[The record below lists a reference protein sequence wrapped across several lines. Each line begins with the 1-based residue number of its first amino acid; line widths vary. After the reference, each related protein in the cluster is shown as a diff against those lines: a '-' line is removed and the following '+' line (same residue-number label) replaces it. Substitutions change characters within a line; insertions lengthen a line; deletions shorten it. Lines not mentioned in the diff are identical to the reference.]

1 MDQEERQALEEAL
14 EKIEA
19 IGFFAAIGIRFAES
33 TPLLS
38 EDVGDQVR
46 GAPWERFS
54 STDQCF
60 KMIHQLAIKI
70 WHNLEGLAVSSERG
84 IKDEVEQLTT
94 EEDSAPDIVDREESP
109 AVTEHPSYCQRIAS
123 EIRFLK
129 TMGESIVSI
138 GGDDKD
144 PREMDQ
150 ERLKSLGEMVINTAN
165 TIIAKLQGPRDRV
178 IKEDAGGEGPEKRP
192 GRPLELIK
200 GEMNGVKACG
210 SSLVAM
216 AMASGDGFKLNPLQ
230 IEAMGKMVTD
240 LADKVTE
247 KLTRADQPQL
257 TLVSG

>member
-14 EKIEA
+14 EQIEA
-19 IGFFAAIGIRFAES
+19 IGFFAAIGMRFAES

-46 GAPWERFS
+46 GAPWESFS
-54 STDQCF
+54 STDRCF
-60 KMIHQLAIKI
+60 KMIHQLAIAI
-70 WHNLEGLAVSSERG
+70 WHNLEELAVLSKRE
-84 IKDEVEQLTT
+84 ITDAVEKPAAT
-94 EEDSAPDIVDREESP
+94 EDVTPDIVEPEEAP

-123 EIRFLK
+123 ELRFLK

-138 GGDDKD
+138 GGEDKQPQD
-144 PREMDQ
+144 LDH

-165 TIIAKLQGPRDRV
+165 TIIGKLQGLRDKAV
-178 IKEDAGGEGPEKRP
+178 KEDTGGDGPEKRP
-192 GRPLELIK
+192 GRPLELIR
-200 GEMNGVKACG
+200 GEMNGVKAVG

-230 IEAMGKMVTD
+230 IETMGKMVAD